1 MLFCLMA
8 MKQETGCRE
17 NATSTSLA
25 QASLKFCRTQA
36 TILCFSGAIARRVV
50 MAALPRRSKHVAG
63 GGQRVQ
69 LDQHVHGRQLP

>member
-25 QASLKFCRTQA
+25 QASLNLSRTQA
-36 TILCFSGAIARRVV
+36 TTLCFSGASARRVV
-50 MAALPRRSKHVAG
+50 MPALLRRSNTSREAG
-63 GGQRVQ
+63 SA
-69 LDQHVHGRQLP
+69 